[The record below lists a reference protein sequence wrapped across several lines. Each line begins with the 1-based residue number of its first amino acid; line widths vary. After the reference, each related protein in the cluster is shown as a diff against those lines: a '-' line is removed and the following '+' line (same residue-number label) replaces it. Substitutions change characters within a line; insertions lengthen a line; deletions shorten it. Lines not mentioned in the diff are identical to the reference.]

1 MTALI
6 RRRIAQD
13 GPLPIS
19 DFMSLALSHPQHGYY
34 PARDPLGAAGDF
46 TTAPE
51 VHQMFGEVLGL
62 WLAER
67 WQAMGAPRRVVLA
80 ELGPGRGTLMADA
93 LRAVAVAAPGLHA
106 AAELWLVE
114 TSPALRARQA
124 RALSAAA
131 PRWADRV
138 EDLPPG
144 PLLCLANEFFD
155 ALPIRQAL
163 RVGGRWRERC
173 VGMGEDGALVFGL
186 GRVLPLDIDASE
198 GAMREECPAA
208 QAVMRL
214 SAERIA
220 AKGGA
225 LLALDYGYEAAPREG
240 GDTLQALR
248 RHAYADPL
256 ASPGEADLTAHVDF
270 GALSRAAE
278 AAGAQARLATQGAFL
293 ERLGITARAQALARA
308 AAARGEEAEAVVAAH
323 RRLTHPAEM
332 GTLFK
337 AFAVTPRGAP
347 APPGF
352 A

>member
-1 MTALI
+1 
-6 RRRIAQD
+6 
-13 GPLPIS
+13 
-19 DFMSLALSHPQHGYY
+19 
-34 PARDPLGAAGDF
+34 
-46 TTAPE
+46 
-51 VHQMFGEVLGL
+51 
-62 WLAER
+62 
-67 WQAMGAPRRVVLA
+67 
-80 ELGPGRGTLMADA
+80 
-93 LRAVAVAAPGLHA
+93 
-106 AAELWLVE
+106 
-114 TSPALRARQA
+114 
-124 RALSAAA
+124 
-131 PRWADRV
+131 
-138 EDLPPG
+138 
-144 PLLCLANEFFD
+144 
-155 ALPIRQAL
+155 
-163 RVGGRWRERC
+163 
-173 VGMGEDGALVFGL
+173 
-186 GRVLPLDIDASE
+186 
-198 GAMREECPAA
+198 MREECPAA

-220 AKGGA
+220 AEGGA

-337 AFAVTPRGAP
+337 AFSVTPRGAP